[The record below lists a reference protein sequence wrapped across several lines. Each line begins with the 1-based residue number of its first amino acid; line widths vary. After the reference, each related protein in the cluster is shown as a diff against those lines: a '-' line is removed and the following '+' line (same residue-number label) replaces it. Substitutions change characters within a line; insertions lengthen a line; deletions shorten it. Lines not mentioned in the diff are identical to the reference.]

1 MLLKPAGLAVAF
13 ALLAGCASDKGFHY
27 APPPQTLI
35 APEAASGWTDKQGW
49 QGLRPI
55 RWQWMRATRSSGR
68 AAAPWMP
75 PSPCNWY

>member
-35 APEAASGWTDKQGW
+35 APEAASGSISRSRSWRMAGW
-49 QGLRPI
+49 SGAKGR
-55 RWQWMRATRSSGR
+55 RSR
-68 AAAPWMP
+68 
-75 PSPCNWY
+75 